1 MIKTDYIYTEK
12 QRNIKIIIPINTNNT
27 NNTNNILPL
36 FIEANN
42 NDKNI
47 ILLKKNND
55 NFNNYKY
62 SLFIPILS
70 YLINNF
76 SDVIPIDMDIFNSLT
91 KYTDY
96 KFTNVICPSLH
107 NTVLGDFININYLTN
122 INGNEKTFNIIS
134 YKNKINIVI
143 TFKKGSTN
151 KKKFKNAFYKAYNS
165 LINTIS

>member
-76 SDVIPIDMDIFNSLT
+76 SDVI
-91 KYTDY
+91 
-96 KFTNVICPSLH
+96 
-107 NTVLGDFININYLTN
+107 NINYLTN